1 MSCIAEPI
9 SWLRLE
15 RHALG
20 EHDAAVVA
28 HLAACATCRTCADA
42 IAADTGELPALRP
55 AAVIPIRKKRPLW
68 QIAAPACAL
77 AAAAVIA
84 LVVISRPPPRERD
97 RFAVKGGELVL
108 GLVRERAGAI
118 ADDATTF
125 RPTDRWKVV
134 VTCPPGEALT
144 PRVSVVEVGGTAPA
158 DHPLLDTVVACG
170 NRVVL
175 PGAFTLTG
183 PRPNQICVTIGEAR
197 ACRAV
202 TPELIP
208 Q

>member
-1 MSCIAEPI
+1 MSCIAEPV

-20 EHDAAVVA
+20 EREAATVA
-28 HLAACATCRTCADA
+28 HLAACQTCRACADA
-42 IAADTGELPALRP
+42 IAADTFELPALRP
-55 AAVIPIRKKRPLW
+55 AVVIPLRKKRPLW
-68 QIAAPACAL
+68 QIAAPAFAL
-77 AAAAVIA
+77 AAAAVVA
-84 LVVISRPPPRERD
+84 LVVVSRPPPREAD

-108 GLVRERAGAI
+108 GLVRERAGMI

-134 VTCPPGEALT
+134 VTCPPGEAVA
-144 PRVSVVEVGGTAPA
+144 PSVSVVEVGGSAPA
-158 DHPLLDTVVACG
+158 DHPLVDATVACG

-183 PRPNQICVTIGEAR
+183 LRANQVCVTIGEAR
-197 ACRAV
+197 ACRTVAA
-202 TPELIP
+202 ELAP
-208 Q
+208 